1 MPEFPPCRDGETGWQ
16 SSAGN
21 GWAGSPPPPPPYPD
35 RPKADRPFFLMYL
48 YCINEPAAF
57 TVVRFRIYIQT
68 SLISSL
74 LLDGVPDLHA
84 IAMRRINPVIQK
96 VASPA
101 INPSRS

>member
-1 MPEFPPCRDGETGWQ
+1 MERL
-16 SSAGN
+16 
-21 GWAGSPPPPPPYPD
+21 AGSPVLGLAGLARLLLLLLTPTGLKQTD
-35 RPKADRPFFLMYL
+35 HFFLMYL

-57 TVVRFRIYIQT
+57 PVVRFRIYIRT

-84 IAMRRINPVIQK
+84 IGMRRINPVIQK

-101 INPSRS
+101 INPTRS